1 VRILLVGAALVAVGL
16 VAGCGQPASATA
28 PVRTDLVNLPP
39 SYQFDPAVVQV
50 VAGTSVTWTNSD
62 HFTHSVKVQD
72 GPDHVI
78 RPGEN
83 VSISFD
89 KTGEYGY
96 ICTFHA
102 QDMKGMV
109 IVGTN

>member
-1 VRILLVGAALVAVGL
+1 VRLLLLCAALGAL
-16 VAGCGQPASATA
+16 VLLAGCGQPARAA
-28 PVRTDLVNLPP
+28 PVRTDQVNLPP
-39 SYQFDPAVVQV
+39 SYAFDPTVIQV
-50 VAGTSVTWTNSD
+50 PAGTLVTWTNND

-83 VSISFD
+83 VSLLFD
-89 KTGEYGY
+89 TAGEYPY

-102 QDMKGMV
+102 QDMKGTV
-109 IVGTN
+109 IVAAS

>member
-1 VRILLVGAALVAVGL
+1 MRLLLFSVALVALGL
-16 VAGCGQPASATA
+16 VAGCGPPAGAA
-28 PVRTDLVNLPP
+28 PVRTDQVNLPP
-39 SYQFDPAVVQV
+39 SYQFDPALIQV
-50 VAGTSVTWTNSD
+50 VAGTSVTWTNND

-89 KTGEYGY
+89 KAGEYPY

-102 QDMKGMV
+102 QDMKGTV
-109 IVGTN
+109 IVAAS

>member
-1 VRILLVGAALVAVGL
+1 MRVLLLSAAVVALGL
-16 VAGCGQPASATA
+16 VAGCGQPATA
-28 PVRTDLVNLPP
+28 SPARTDQVNLPP
-39 SYQFDPAVVQV
+39 SYQFDPVVIQV
-50 VAGTSVTWTNSD
+50 VAGTSVTWTNND

-83 VSISFD
+83 VSIPFD
-89 KTGEYGY
+89 KAGEYPY

-102 QDMKGMV
+102 QDMKGKV
-109 IVGTN
+109 IVATS

>member
-1 VRILLVGAALVAVGL
+1 MRLLLLCAALVALGVT
-16 VAGCGQPASATA
+16 AGCGQPAVAA
-28 PVRTDLVNLPP
+28 PVKTNQVNLPP
-39 SYQFDPAVVQV
+39 SYQFDPAVIQV
-50 VAGTSVTWTNSD
+50 VAGTSVTWTNND

-83 VSISFD
+83 VSIPFD
-89 KTGEYGY
+89 KAGEYPY

-102 QDMKGMV
+102 QDMKGKV
-109 IVGTN
+109 IVATS

>member
-1 VRILLVGAALVAVGL
+1 MRLLLVSVALVGLGL
-16 VAGCGQPASATA
+16 VAGCGPPTGP
-28 PVRTDLVNLPP
+28 PVQTDQVNLPP
-39 SYQFDPAVVQV
+39 SYQFDPAVIQV
-50 VAGTSVTWTNSD
+50 VAGTSVTWTNND

-72 GPDHVI
+72 GSDHVI

-89 KTGEYGY
+89 KAGDYPY

-102 QDMKGMV
+102 QDMKGTV
-109 IVGTN
+109 IVSAS